1 MGTGSLS
8 PRRMLTTE
16 PFFYFMPNLSS
27 HLPSTANLSRPA
39 VLTAWLDA
47 QFGGIAYV
55 MTPAS
60 EDASF
65 RRYFRVAFQA
75 SPPAPYAG
83 KTSLIVMDAP
93 PDKED
98 CRPFIKVAALLRGCG
113 VNAPK
118 IYAQDLAQGFL
129 LLDDLGDTTYQT
141 ALERG
146 ADAQA
151 LYLDAITALVAWQR
165 GTEAQTLPSYDEALL
180 RRELDLFPDW
190 YVAQHCGYALRDTE
204 RAMLERTF
212 ALLIAA
218 ARAQPQVFVHRDY
231 HIRNLMDVEENRP
244 GVLDFQDAVIGPIT
258 YDLVSLLRDAYVAW
272 DEEQQLDWAIR
283 YWERARAAGLPVAA
297 RFDDFWRDFE
307 WMGVQRHLKVVG
319 IFARLWHRDGKD
331 AYLADVPRVLAYL
344 RNACVR
350 YNELTPLLHLLD
362 ALERK
367 II

>member
-1 MGTGSLS
+1 
-8 PRRMLTTE
+8 
-16 PFFYFMPNLSS
+16 MPDTRFPLAADS
-27 HLPSTANLSRPA
+27 SRPA
-39 VLTAWLDA
+39 ALAAWLGA
-47 QFGGIAYV
+47 LFGGNAYT

-65 RRYFRVAFQA
+65 RRYFRVVFQTP
-75 SPPAPYAG
+75 PPAPYAG
-83 KTSLIVMDAP
+83 QSSLIVMDAP

-98 CRPFIKVAALLRGCG
+98 CRPFIKVAALLRDCG

-118 IYAQDLAQGFL
+118 VYAQDLTRGFL
-129 LLDDLGDTTYQT
+129 LLSDLGDTTYQT

-165 GTEAQTLPSYDEALL
+165 GANPLLLPAYDEALL

-190 YVAQHCGYALRDTE
+190 FVAKHCGHDLHDTE
-204 RAMLERTF
+204 RTMLERTF

-218 ARAQPQVFVHRDY
+218 AQAQPQVFVHRDY
-231 HIRNLMDVEENRP
+231 HVRNLMDVAENRP
-244 GVLDFQDAVIGPIT
+244 GVLDFQDAVFGPIT

-272 DEEQQLDWAIR
+272 EEEQQLDWAIR

-331 AYLADVPRVLAYL
+331 VYLADVPRVLSYL
-344 RNACVR
+344 RHACAR
-350 YNELTPLLHLLD
+350 YTELTPLLRFLD
-362 ALERK
+362 VLEKREP
-367 II
+367 IIGYTF